1 MSSIYSASTFTIQP
15 NSFEMTSNLRVVND
29 AEASRIISKLRNE
42 SLKPAVVR
50 RLVRELT
57 TALTPYALKP
67 PCPGEQIAVVVI
79 LRSGLAMADPFL
91 AALPEDA
98 DVVVHHLGLFREK
111 ESLRPVEYYNKL
123 PLKSPRIKRAY
134 ILDPLVA
141 TGGTAKAA
149 TNILK

>member
-1 MSSIYSASTFTIQP
+1 MASNITVANNAASGVISQ
-15 NSFEMTSNLRVVND
+15 LRD
-29 AEASRIISKLRNE
+29 E
-42 SLKPAVVR
+42 SLRPAAVR

-57 TALTPYALKP
+57 GTLSEYALKP
-67 PCPGEQIAVVVI
+67 PVKGEQVAVIVI
-79 LRSGLAMADPFL
+79 LRSGLAMADQFL
-91 AALPEDA
+91 AAFPEDA

-123 PLKSPRIKRAY
+123 PRKSPRIKHAY

-149 TNILK
+149 INILK

>member
-1 MSSIYSASTFTIQP
+1 MA
-15 NSFEMTSNLRVVND
+15 SNLRVVND
-29 AEASRIISKLRNE
+29 AEASRIISHLRNE

-50 RLVRELT
+50 RLARELT
-57 TALTPYALKP
+57 TALTPYALKLP
-67 PCPGEQIAVVVI
+67 AAGEQIAVIVI

-91 AALPEDA
+91 AALPDDV

-134 ILDPLVA
+134 IVDPLVA

-149 TNILK
+149 INILK

>member
-1 MSSIYSASTFTIQP
+1 MA
-15 NSFEMTSNLRVVND
+15 SNLRVVND
-29 AEASRIISKLRNE
+29 AETSRILSQLRNE
-42 SLKPAVVR
+42 SLKPAAVR
-50 RLVRELT
+50 RLVGELT

-67 PCPGEQIAVVVI
+67 SGPGEQIAVIVI
-79 LRSGLAMADPFL
+79 LRSGLAMADAFL

-123 PLKSPRIKRAY
+123 PLKSPRIQRAY